1 MMIHA
6 TDIQTM
12 HPLAQVA
19 MHAVDNRHAWGDY
32 AARQYAAARGARS
45 LYRLAC
51 QLDAATRAGFR

>member
-6 TDIQTM
+6 HTPTEPAAI
-12 HPLAQVA
+12 VA
-19 MHAVDNRHAWGDY
+19 MRAVMMRPSIGDY
-32 AARQYAAARGARS
+32 AAARYAAKRGARS